1 MPTIDYASKVDEIDI
16 DALTGFFVGW
26 PNPPSPET
34 LKNLLTKSDHALVA
48 LDGQKVVGYITALAD
63 GVLFSSITSI
73 EVLPEY
79 QGQGIG
85 KELLQRMLKNLSD
98 HYATDLVCDED
109 VTQFY
114 ERAGMIRLAG
124 MGVRRRDRLTPS

>member
-1 MPTIDYASKVDEIDI
+1 MPTITYTTDPCEGD
-16 DALTGFFVGW
+16 LTGFFVGW

-34 LKNLLTKSDHALVA
+34 LKRLLTKSDHAIVA
-48 LDGQKVVGYITALAD
+48 LDGQKVVGYVTALAD

-79 QGQGIG
+79 QHQGIG
-85 KELLQRMLKNLSD
+85 NELLRRMLEKLNE

-109 VTQFY
+109 VAQFY
-114 ERAGMIRLAG
+114 EKAGMIRLSG
-124 MGVRRRDRLTPS
+124 MGIRRRDKLTPS